1 MTELDTR
8 VSAPTPTHEMVR
20 EDAVGLEVR
29 SDAYTAAEIF
39 AAEIARIFEGG
50 WVYVGHV
57 SEIANRGDYRTVM
70 IGRQPMILARGADG
84 EISVLFNRC
93 AHRGNLVCRMPS
105 GNTSVFRCAYH
116 GWVYGLDG
124 TLKGVTARQG
134 YSERALE
141 GLSGLKSAPLVGEHQ
156 GLVFTSLTADAPP
169 FEEFIAPIA
178 ATIDTWAAKSPVG
191 SARLAAPHRFAYDGN
206 WKFQVENTVDG
217 YHPRFVHESGF
228 KALSGLFEEQPANGD
243 RRNLFSDFSVDRG
256 ITRSFPGGHGTL
268 EHHVDPAGSDVGL
281 VHLER
286 PDFEA
291 YMRSLVA
298 AYDEGVAEE
307 VRVSLHLYVFPN
319 LFLMDT
325 NLRVIVPVAPD
336 RSEVLSHFVELD
348 GVEDVVNETRLKD
361 LQARLGTTGL
371 VAPDDME
378 MFVSMQS
385 ALAGNHRSWIPLSRG
400 LENEVVDES
409 GTRTGSYSSE
419 TPQREFWR
427 EWVRRMGGAPA

>member
-1 MTELDTR
+1 MTELDAK
-8 VSAPTPTHEMVR
+8 VSAVIPIHGMVR

-29 SDAYTAAEIF
+29 SDAYTASEVF
-39 AAEIARIFEGG
+39 EAEIARVFEGG
-50 WVYVGHV
+50 WVYIGHV
-57 SEIANRGDYRTVM
+57 SEIANPGDYKTVM
-70 IGRQPMILARGADG
+70 IGRQPMILSRSADG
-84 EISVLFNRC
+84 EIAVLFNRC

-105 GNTSVFRCAYH
+105 GNTSMFRCAYH

-134 YSERALE
+134 YSDRALD
-141 GLSGLKSAPLVGEHQ
+141 GLSGLKPAALVGEHQ
-156 GLVFTSLTADAPP
+156 GLIFTSLTADAPP

-178 ATIDTWAAKSPVG
+178 ATIDAWAAKSPVG
-191 SARLAAPHRFAYDGN
+191 SARVAAPHRFAYDGN

-228 KALSGLFEEQPANGD
+228 KALSGLFEEEPADGD

-268 EHHVDPAGSDVGL
+268 EHHVDPAGSEVGL
-281 VHLER
+281 VHLGR
-286 PDFEA
+286 PDFET
-291 YMRSLVA
+291 YMRSLVE
-298 AYDEGVAEE
+298 AYGERVADE
-307 VRVSLHLYVFPN
+307 VRVSLHVYVFPN

-325 NLRVIVPVAPD
+325 NLRVIVPVTPH
-336 RSEVLSHFVELD
+336 RSEVLSQYVQLD
-348 GVEDVVNETRLKD
+348 GVEDVVNEARLKD

-378 MFVSMQS
+378 MFVSMQA
-385 ALAGNHRSWIPLSRG
+385 ALAGSHPSWIPLARG

-409 GTRTGSYSSE
+409 GVRTGSYSSE

-427 EWVRRMGGAPA
+427 EWARRTAEALA